1 MVIDFG
7 DGTWQKRLDANQC
20 PKCRHELKPHT
31 VVFGVR
37 EGTQLLK
44 CSLCKLEIIQR
55 APKEVAMLETKLM
68 PSEEDLCTAPEKM
81 YWSDAVTIIEDVIEE
96 WLRDPAPVDN
106 DTEAEVREAWKRI
119 LQG

>member
-37 EGTQLLK
+37 EGTQLLR

-68 PSEEDLCTAPEKM
+68 PSEEDLCAAESQGADQHGGIDPEL
-81 YWSDAVTIIEDVIEE
+81 YDCDRRATNSG
-96 WLRDPAPVDN
+96 R
-106 DTEAEVREAWKRI
+106 
-119 LQG
+119 